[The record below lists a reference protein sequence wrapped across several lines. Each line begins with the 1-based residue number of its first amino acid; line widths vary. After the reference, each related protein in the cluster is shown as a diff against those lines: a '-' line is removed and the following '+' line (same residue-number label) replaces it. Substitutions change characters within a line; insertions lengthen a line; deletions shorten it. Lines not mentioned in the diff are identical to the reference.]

1 MLYRKIISKPFL
13 SVLKTNNLDR
23 VFTISVVL
31 LFLSTVLIRYFEP
44 GINSYGDG
52 LWWSI
57 VTTTTVGYG
66 DISPASV
73 GGRVIAVVLML
84 VGIGLIGMLTG
95 SITTY
100 FVKERKSKHPTV
112 QFVQKELDRYEEL
125 TADDMH
131 RLSVVLEELSHEKKP

>member
-1 MLYRKIISKPFL
+1 M
-13 SVLKTNNLDR
+13 
-23 VFTISVVL
+23 VL